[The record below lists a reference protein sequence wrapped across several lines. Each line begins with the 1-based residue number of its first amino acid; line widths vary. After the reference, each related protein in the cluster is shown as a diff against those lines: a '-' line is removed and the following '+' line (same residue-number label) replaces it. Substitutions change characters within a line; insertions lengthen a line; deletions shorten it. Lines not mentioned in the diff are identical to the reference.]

1 MKRSLD
7 KFPPFLGM
15 ILFIIHMSC
24 GQNPISSVPTTG
36 SIKISLKP
44 VTNATSSSVN
54 KVSGNASTVVTITSA
69 RVVIDEIELEN
80 IEDDSLDYE
89 FEEPFVQDLVGSS
102 NLYEIGT
109 IQVPF
114 GSYKELEIEIDDLKA
129 EDGAVYTQNPE
140 LQDLSIRVEGYL
152 NGDSTDTFVFTSDL
166 SEEQEREFNP
176 PLVLDENSASI
187 NLVLTINMDTWF
199 VDSSGNFLDPRIES
213 SYAKIEDNIEASLE
227 VFEDKDD
234 DGEEDED
241 D

>member
-1 MKRSLD
+1 MKKSLN
-7 KFPPFLGM
+7 KFPLFLGI
-15 ILFIIHMSC
+15 ILFIIHLSC
-24 GQNPISSVPTTG
+24 SQNPISSVPTTG
-36 SIKISLKP
+36 SIKISLKS
-44 VTNATSSSVN
+44 VSNATSSSVN

-69 RVVIDEIELEN
+69 RVVIDEIEFES
-80 IEDDSLDYE
+80 IFDDTLDFE
-89 FEEPFVQDLVGSS
+89 FEQPFIQDLMVGSS
-102 NLYEIGT
+102 IHEIET
-109 IQVPF
+109 FQVPF
-114 GSYKELEIEIDDLKA
+114 GSYKEMEIEIDDLDG
-129 EDGAVYTQNPE
+129 EHGAVYIQNPE
-140 LQDLSIRVEGYL
+140 LQDLSIRVEGFL

-176 PLVLDENSASI
+176 PLVLDEGSASI

-213 SYAKIEDNIEASLE
+213 NYAKIEDNIEASLE

>member
-1 MKRSLD
+1 MDFEFKQ
-7 KFPPFLGM
+7 PFIQDLMVGPS
-15 ILFIIHMSC
+15 IH
-24 GQNPISSVPTTG
+24 
-36 SIKISLKP
+36 
-44 VTNATSSSVN
+44 
-54 KVSGNASTVVTITSA
+54 
-69 RVVIDEIELEN
+69 EIET
-80 IEDDSLDYE
+80 
-89 FEEPFVQDLVGSS
+89 V
-102 NLYEIGT
+102 
-109 IQVPF
+109 QVPF
-114 GSYKELEIEIDDLKA
+114 GSYKEMEIEIDDLDG
-129 EDGAVYTQNPE
+129 EHGAVYTQNPE